1 MTSGKR
7 ITPEM
12 AAYILANRDRLFP
25 AEIAHNLRVLYG
37 RPITKDGVRKWL
49 QRNASPAPSFCPRA
63 PLYK

>member
-12 AAYILANRDRLFP
+12 AAYILANQNRLFP

-49 QRNASPAPSFCPRA
+49 QRNANKFPYTPAADIFS
-63 PLYK
+63 